1 MLISRELLFLV
12 SLFLEKSSVQF
23 IILLLLLVSRILKLQ
38 FEFMEALITGQ
49 GQMKADEFMIN
60 GEI

>member
-1 MLISRELLFLV
+1 MSLLLK
-12 SLFLEKSSVQF
+12 KSSVQF